1 MVWPA
6 DFVDFVKRERLFAT
20 FLTPSEFA
28 DGDPNKRWDAAR
40 NAALSEI
47 FGFYGLTYWYTEQVT
62 ILGLGPIWQSE
73 NKDAKL
79 KAADDLEAGEV
90 MAFGLSEREHGAD
103 VYNTDMVL
111 TPASEEDRANGI
123 LYRATGEKYYIGNGN
138 VASMVSV
145 FGRRGDVE
153 GQDAYVFFAADSAP
167 GTDAESQRQQGKVHC
182 RHSAILPRDLFGVSQ
197 QRAVVEVRRGW
208 SHAAQREVPPGRHRQ
223 PCFQPHV
230 DGPLVGSRGVGDLTG
245 EPAGTDAM
253 ASHSRRAA
261 VRRFDA
267 ASSTSTPTRAGR
279 RSPSRCCR

>member
-1 MVWPA
+1 MNQTDGLLFNPNTYDPQQYDAETRRLLRATIDFFEGQGKKRLLDDDLKVVWPA
-6 DFVDFVKRERLFAT
+6 DFVEFVKREKLFAT

-28 DGDPNKRWDAAR
+28 DGNPNKRWDAAR

-111 TPASEEDRANGI
+111 TPATEEDRANGI

-153 GQDAYVFFAADSAP
+153 GQDAYVFFAAD
-167 GTDAESQRQQGKVHC
+167 TR
-182 RHSAILPRDLFGVSQ
+182 
-197 QRAVVEVRRGW
+197 
-208 SHAAQREVPPGRHRQ
+208 
-223 PCFQPHV
+223 
-230 DGPLVGSRGVGDLTG
+230 T
-245 EPAGTDAM
+245 TT
-253 ASHSRRAA
+253 
-261 VRRFDA
+261 
-267 ASSTSTPTRAGR
+267 SSTTSCTCRST
-279 RSPSRCCR
+279 